1 MTRAQAV
8 RLAISAMQ
16 AERQRLAAQ
25 ANLYT
30 LAHCDT
36 PALARR
42 DQLDAAED
50 RMTITTPN
58 HRGGRGKTHMRRRGR
73 RSEYAL

>member
-1 MTRAQAV
+1 MTRAQAL

-16 AERQRLAAQ
+16 AERQRLAVQ

-36 PALARR
+36 PGTRAAATRR
-42 DQLDAAED
+42 AQLDAAIALLQQPEQT
-50 RMTITTPN
+50 RMA
-58 HRGGRGKTHMRRRGR
+58 G
-73 RSEYAL
+73 

>member
-1 MTRAQAV
+1 MGTVTRAQAV

-30 LAHCDT
+30 RAGCDT
-36 PALARR
+36 PGTRAAAQRR
-42 DQLDAAED
+42 DQLDAAIVLLQQPEQE
-50 RMTITTPN
+50 RMRI
-58 HRGGRGKTHMRRRGR
+58 
-73 RSEYAL
+73 E

>member
-36 PALARR
+36 PGTRAAMALL
-42 DQLDAAED
+42 Q
-50 RMTITTPN
+50 
-58 HRGGRGKTHMRRRGR
+58 
-73 RSEYAL
+73 

>member
-36 PALARR
+36 PSTCAAAQRR
-42 DQLDAAED
+42 
-50 RMTITTPN
+50 
-58 HRGGRGKTHMRRRGR
+58 MRI
-73 RSEYAL
+73 E

>member
-1 MTRAQAV
+1 MTRAQVV

-36 PALARR
+36 PGTRAAADRR
-42 DQLDAAED
+42 ERLNEAIVLLQQPEQE
-50 RMTITTPN
+50 RMRI
-58 HRGGRGKTHMRRRGR
+58 
-73 RSEYAL
+73 